1 MTPKAAKASHA
12 RMLGQVGEP
21 ITLRRY
27 VGIGGDRPY
36 FDCTVTARVVEYA
49 AHDLVGGIQQ
59 GDRKLIVLAQDL
71 FDAQWPAPPKRGDSA
86 IVRGKEMHV
95 EAVDDNT
102 RRIKGE
108 LIAYEVRVRG

>member
-1 MTPKAAKASHA
+1 MTPEAAKASHA
-12 RMLGQVGEP
+12 RMLGQVGEQ
-21 ITLRRY
+21 ITFRRY
-27 VGIGGDRPY
+27 TGTGPDRPY
-36 FDCTVTARVVEYA
+36 FNAEVTARVVDYA
-49 AHDLVGGIQQ
+49 PDALVGGIQQ